1 MTLIKGTIDL
11 GIKSAD
17 ELINNYLSE
26 TYALNNALE
35 DYLVE
40 NIDDKC
46 FYPAMQEIKDSFKD
60 DNYFEN
66 LEIDE
71 VTEFRGRI
79 LAILKVKNEF
89 SIQNINDFAE
99 EVFDHLVD
107 NIRSEVNYLYQDAID
122 DAKMFVLRDL
132 EESHELYSDTENI
145 IEEEFSAVPQA
156 IMSFL
161 VDIEE

>member
-17 ELINNYLSE
+17 ELIDNYLSE

-107 NIRSEVNYLYQDAID
+107 NIRSEVNYLYRDAID
-122 DAKMFVLRDL
+122 DAKMLVLRDL
-132 EESHELYSDTENI
+132 EESHELYSDTEDI

>member
-17 ELINNYLSE
+17 ELIDNYLSE

-46 FYPAMQEIKDSFKD
+46 FYPAMQGIKDSFKD

-71 VTEFRGRI
+71 VTEFRGRV

-122 DAKMFVLRDL
+122 DAKMLVLRDL
-132 EESHELYSDTENI
+132 EESHELYSDTEDI
-145 IEEEFSAVPQA
+145 IEEEFSAVPQD

>member
-17 ELINNYLSE
+17 ELIDNYLSE
-26 TYALNNALE
+26 TYTLNDGLE

-46 FYPAMQEIKDSFKD
+46 FYPAMQEIEDSFKN
-60 DNYFEN
+60 DNYFKD
-66 LEIDE
+66 LEIDKI
-71 VTEFRGRI
+71 TEFRGRV
-79 LAILKVKNEF
+79 LTILKVKNEF

-107 NIRSEVNYLYQDAID
+107 DIRSEVSYLYQDAID
-122 DAKMFVLRDL
+122 DAKMLVLRDL
-132 EESHELYSDTENI
+132 EESHELYSDTEDI